1 MSQNVNCK
9 HHCESYF
16 SVLGDV
22 KESCFGMTTYLIFRW
37 QCENCRLLH
46 NFPLWWLNQL
56 IHLVTNIGGCVCV
69 CVCVCVR
76 ERERVREIIAT
87 ILIWT
92 FIKRHEL
99 EHIIECDLAWLI
111 NYLQN
116 NVKRKLQ
123 KKVCKMKH
131 PV

>member
-56 IHLVTNIGGCVCV
+56 IHLETNIGTMRERD
-69 CVCVCVR
+69 R
-76 ERERVREIIAT
+76 EREREREREYSDNIDMNIHKTTWIGAYNWMW
-87 ILIWT
+87 LS
-92 FIKRHEL
+92 
-99 EHIIECDLAWLI
+99 LI
-111 NYLQN
+111 NQLFTEQ
-116 NVKRKLQ
+116 
-123 KKVCKMKH
+123 C
-131 PV
+131 